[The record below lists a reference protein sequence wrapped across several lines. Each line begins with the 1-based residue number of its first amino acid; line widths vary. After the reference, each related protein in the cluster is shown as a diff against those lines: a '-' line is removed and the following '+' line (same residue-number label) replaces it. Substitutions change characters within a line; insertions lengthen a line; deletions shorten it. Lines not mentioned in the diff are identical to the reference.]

1 MQTVLPAW
9 PKGLAKIFRPLATIK
24 LPDLDAGGMID
35 FLALRRARQL
45 ERRLAALQ
53 CSGLTGTWSEC
64 FFRNKG
70 DFTAVNTTA
79 SEASLLAGQNQQPT
93 IPALFFDQQPFR
105 SVGFLARGI
114 LGTTST
120 PTIIFQARL
129 GTTVGS
135 STLSGTSCGVSAAIT
150 TASGVSNKWWEA
162 RLDLTCTVGGQGT
175 TNATLSG
182 AGYVSSPA
190 GFASPFVYALEPTTP
205 DTATWTLT
213 IDDSVTQY
221 FNLSVTWG
229 TSSASNTITAKQ
241 LLAFGYN

>member
-1 MQTVLPAW
+1 MQLPAW
-9 PKGLAKIFRPLATIK
+9 PKGLQKVFRPMARIV
-24 LPDLDAGGMID
+24 LPDLDRGGMID
-35 FLALRRARQL
+35 FLALRRARQI
-45 ERRLAALQ
+45 ERRLASIQ

-70 DFTAVNTTA
+70 DFTAVSTTA

-105 SVGFLARGI
+105 AVGFLGRGI

-120 PTIIFQARL
+120 PTIVFQSRL
-129 GTTVGS
+129 GATVGS

-150 TASGVSNKWWEA
+150 TASGVSNKWFEF
-162 RLDLTCTVGGQGT
+162 RLDLICTVGGQGT

-182 AGYVSSPA
+182 AGYVASPG

-221 FNLSVTWG
+221 FNESVTWG
-229 TSSASNTITAKQ
+229 TSSASNTITLKQ

>member
-1 MQTVLPAW
+1 MLTLPQW
-9 PKGLAKIFRPLATIK
+9 PRSIPRVFRPIAKIK
-24 LPDLDAGGMID
+24 LPDLDAGGLID

-45 ERRLAALQ
+45 ERRLAAIQ

-79 SEASLLAGQNQQPT
+79 SETSLLAGQNQQPT

-120 PTIIFQARL
+120 PTIIFQCRL

-135 STLSGTSCGVSAAIT
+135 ATLSGTSCGVSPQIT
-150 TASGVSNKWWEA
+150 TSSGVSNKWWEL
-162 RLDLTCTVGGQGT
+162 RLDLTCTVGGQGAG
-175 TNATLSG
+175 NATLSG
-182 AGYVSSPA
+182 AGYVSSPG

-213 IDDSVTQY
+213 LDDSVTQY
-221 FNLSVTWG
+221 FNLSATWG
-229 TSSASNTITAKQ
+229 TNSASNTITAKQ